1 MMIAMYFDS
10 HLEAQLREHAGRR
23 AERDWAE
30 LIEVVTDLT
39 KAIKAEQAA
48 GTSATDPRML
58 ELARQWRALIDRLT
72 GGEHGIPPAVAPN
85 YG

>member
-1 MMIAMYFDS
+1 MNDMYFDQ
-10 HLEAQLREHAGRR
+10 HLEVQLREHAGRR

-39 KAIKAEQAA
+39 RAIKAEQVA

-58 ELARQWRALIDRLT
+58 ELARQWQALIDRFT
-72 GGEHGIPPAVAPN
+72 RGEHGIRPALPST

>member
-1 MMIAMYFDS
+1 MIDMYFDS
-10 HLEAQLREHAGRR
+10 LLEVQLREHAGRR

-39 KAIKAEQAA
+39 RAIKAEQVA
-48 GTSATDPRML
+48 GTGATDPRML

-72 GGEHGIPPAVAPN
+72 SGEHGIRPAAARTDA
-85 YG
+85 